1 MRNSLLVVLTG
12 MALNL
17 VHPGL
22 LNAQVTYE
30 LADGFESEQLFSYDA
45 DAPFALQL
53 GGLAFSPEGEPIVS
67 EGGEI
72 RIHCEDGARV
82 LASFQPAVFGSFLVM
97 GPGGLNAWFGESS
110 EQNIYRV
117 PLDGSG
123 AQLVDRIGFNF
134 DMVFAPRA
142 ARGEIAGKGFISGLG
157 ASPGNSVWL
166 LDDDPEAANDEIV
179 TGISPFSG
187 PITFDPAGNLYLVTS
202 GLTDIET
209 GTASEKLVRFS
220 PAQLAA
226 AVGEGALQLTDG
238 ELLCTGMGGYYD
250 LAWLDGKLYATSLGF
265 QSGVGSIDTLDPG
278 MDFSRNAFARL
289 SIGTEPGGSMIYLAA
304 HAGSEGFE
312 PGAGQQG
319 GSLLAS
325 YGNYVDASG
334 MTRFTPELHFLR
346 SDANGDETV
355 NLSDAVFVIAYLF
368 LDGEHP
374 RINEAS
380 DINADGALDLADAV
394 YLLNFLYRGGP
405 QPPAPFPGVGV
416 DPR

>member
-1 MRNSLLVVLTG
+1 MVVLTG
-12 MALNL
+12 MVLTL
-17 VHPGL
+17 IHTDL
-22 LNAQVTYE
+22 LHAQVTYE
-30 LADGFESEQLFSYDA
+30 LAEGFEAEQLFSYDA
-45 DAPFALQL
+45 GAPFALQL

-72 RIHCEDGARV
+72 RIHCKDGSRV

-97 GPGGLNAWFGESS
+97 EPGGLNAWFGESS

-142 ARGEIAGKGFISGLG
+142 ARREIAGRGFISGLG

-166 LDDDPEAANDEIV
+166 LDDDPETPNEEVVAD
-179 TGISPFSG
+179 ISPFSG

-202 GLTDIET
+202 GLTDSET
-209 GTASEKLVRFS
+209 GMAAEKLVRFS

-226 AVGEGALQLTDG
+226 AVGEGAPLQLTDG
-238 ELLCTGMGGYYD
+238 ELLCAGMGGYYD
-250 LAWLDGKLYATSLGF
+250 LAWLDDKLYATSLGF
-265 QSGVGSIDTLDPG
+265 RSGVGSIDTIDPG
-278 MDFSRNAFARL
+278 MAFSRNAFARL
-289 SIGTEPGGSMIYLAA
+289 SIGTEPGGGMIYLAA
-304 HAGSEGFE
+304 NAGSESFE

-334 MTRFTPELHFLR
+334 VTRFTPELHFLR

-368 LDGEHP
+368 LDGERP

-380 DINADGALDLADAV
+380 DINADGALDLADPV

-405 QPPAPFPGVGV
+405 QPPAPFPGVGAE
-416 DPR
+416 PR